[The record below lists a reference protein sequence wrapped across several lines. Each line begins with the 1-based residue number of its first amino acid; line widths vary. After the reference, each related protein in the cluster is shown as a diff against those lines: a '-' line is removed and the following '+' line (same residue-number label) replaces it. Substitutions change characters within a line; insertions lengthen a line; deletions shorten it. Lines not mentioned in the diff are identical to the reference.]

1 MVYTVDPLLFAR
13 KLLACCAG
21 VPVELCDENAHRSVA
36 DIRKLTEAA
45 MLLKDRKIIVSENFD
60 KMAAEIPQI
69 QPDYVLD
76 ERDFTPRVS
85 AGKQ

>member
-1 MVYTVDPLLFAR
+1 MKTLSHVIAAAVA
-13 KLLACCAG
+13 LA
-21 VPVELCDENAHRSVA
+21 
-36 DIRKLTEAA
+36 AA
-45 MLLKDRKIIVSENFD
+45 CG
-60 KMAAEIPQI
+60 AAEIPQI

>member
-1 MVYTVDPLLFAR
+1 
-13 KLLACCAG
+13 
-21 VPVELCDENAHRSVA
+21 
-36 DIRKLTEAA
+36 